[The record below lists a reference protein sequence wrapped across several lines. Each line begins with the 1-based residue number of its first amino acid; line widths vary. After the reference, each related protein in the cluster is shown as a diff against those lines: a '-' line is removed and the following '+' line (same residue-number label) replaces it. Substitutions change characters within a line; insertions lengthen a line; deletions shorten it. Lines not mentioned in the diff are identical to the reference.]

1 MKFTIK
7 SNAKINIGLN
17 VEGKL
22 PNGYHLLDMV
32 MVPISLSDILDIEF
46 VSVPGDLHIDSNKE
60 DIPRGSENILYKV
73 YEKFY
78 KKTGLKK
85 EEIKI
90 FLEKNI
96 PHEAGLGGGSSNGA
110 LFLKLLNEHHK
121 NILSL
126 DEMLELGKTV
136 GADIPFFILNKPC
149 RVQGIGEKLE
159 EIENNLNCKL
169 IVIKPNFGVSTAKA
183 YKNVGE
189 IKSLKKGNIEQI
201 LEGLKRNSLDMVRQ
215 NIENSLEQSL
225 LLDNEDIIGFRKELA
240 SFGELE
246 FFMSGSGSAYFA
258 FVERDRG
265 ELYLDKL
272 EKGIKNC
279 EVYLCDFQ

>member
-32 MVPISLSDILDIEF
+32 MVPISLSDILDVEF

-136 GADIPFFILNKPC
+136 GADIPFFILNRPC

>member
-60 DIPRGSENILYKV
+60 DIPRGPENILYKV

-136 GADIPFFILNKPC
+136 GADIPFFILNRPC

-215 NIENSLEQSL
+215 NIENSLEQGL

>member
-60 DIPRGSENILYKV
+60 DIPRGPENILYKV

-215 NIENSLEQSL
+215 NIENSLEQGL

>member
-32 MVPISLSDILDIEF
+32 MVPISLSDILDVEF

-60 DIPRGSENILYKV
+60 DIPRGPENILYKV

>member
-32 MVPISLSDILDIEF
+32 MVPISLSDILDVEF

>member
-60 DIPRGSENILYKV
+60 DIPRGPENILYKV

-136 GADIPFFILNKPC
+136 GADIPFFILNRPC

-189 IKSLKKGNIEQI
+189 IKYLKKGNIEQI

-215 NIENSLEQSL
+215 NIENSLEQGL

>member
-60 DIPRGSENILYKV
+60 DIPRGPENILYKV

-136 GADIPFFILNKPC
+136 GADIPFFILNRPC

>member
-136 GADIPFFILNKPC
+136 GADIPFFILNRPC

-215 NIENSLEQSL
+215 NIENSLEQGL